1 VLPGIQQGTID
12 GSLSTMTVYT
22 SMQFQDAAKY
32 VLENDQ
38 PYINSIVVMSKRWL
52 ATLPPDLLKIVRE
65 EGTKTSKDLIPW
77 VLDFVKKQDDI
88 WKGKGGVLNKL
99 PPDEQKAML
108 AKVSTIGEDLSKD
121 KPELNKA
128 VKMVFEVSR
137 K

>member
-1 VLPGIQQGTID
+1 
-12 GSLSTMTVYT
+12 
-22 SMQFQDAAKY
+22 
-32 VLENDQ
+32 
-38 PYINSIVVMSKRWL
+38 VVMSKRWL